1 MTEGNGRL
9 ERAIDALKEP
19 VQLGHTFDQRVMAEI
34 ESGPEPR
41 AWAYRFWA
49 ILDWLKRG
57 RPVSVSPLG
66 GLALTAGIALV
77 ALLGRSMLES
87 EGQSTPVAAAAY
99 GSVVQFVIVEP
110 AATAVSLVG
119 DFNDWSAAANP
130 MQRMAGNGVWSVTV
144 PLTPGRYRYAF
155 LVNGSIWLSD
165 PSAPP
170 TLDDEFGRPG
180 SVVTIGE
187 L

>member
-1 MTEGNGRL
+1 MTERDGGL
-9 ERAIDALKEP
+9 ERAIQALKEP
-19 VQLGHTFDQRVMAEI
+19 VQFGDTFDQRVMAAI
-34 ESGPEPR
+34 ESGPAPR
-41 AWAYRFWA
+41 ARSYRFWA
-49 ILDWLKRG
+49 ILDWLRRG

-66 GLALTAGIALV
+66 GLALAAGIALV
-77 ALLGRSMLES
+77 ALLGRSWLEP
-87 EGQSTPVAAAAY
+87 EGHTAPVAEYAD

-110 AATAVSLVG
+110 AATSVSLVG

-130 MQRMAGNGVWSVTV
+130 MQRVEGNGVWSVTI

-170 TLDDEFGRPG
+170 ALDDEFGRPG

>member
-1 MTEGNGRL
+1 MTEGNGGM
-9 ERAIDALKEP
+9 ERAIEALKEP
-19 VQLGHTFDQRVMAEI
+19 VQLGDTFDQRVMAEI
-34 ESGPEPR
+34 ESGSAPS
-41 AWAYRFWA
+41 AWAHRFWA
-49 ILDWLKRG
+49 FLEWLRRG

-66 GLALTAGIALV
+66 GLALAAGIAV
-77 ALLGRSMLES
+77 VVLLGRSRLEP
-87 EGQSTPVAAAAY
+87 EGQSEPIAATAS

-110 AATAVSLVG
+110 AAAAVSLVG

-155 LVNGSIWLSD
+155 LVDGSIWLSD

-170 TLDDEFGRPG
+170 ALDDEFGRPG

>member
-1 MTEGNGRL
+1 MTEGNGWL
-9 ERAIDALKEP
+9 DRAIEALKEP
-19 VQLGHTFDQRVMAEI
+19 VQFGDAFDRHVMAEI
-34 ESGPEPR
+34 EAGPGPR
-41 AWAYRFWA
+41 AWSSRFWT
-49 ILDWLKRG
+49 ILDWLRRG

-66 GLALTAGIALV
+66 GLALAAGIALV
-77 ALLGRSMLES
+77 ALLGQNMLEP
-87 EGQSTPVAAAAY
+87 EVQGAPVAATVD

-130 MQRMAGNGVWSVTV
+130 MQRVEGNGVWSVTI
-144 PLTPGRYRYAF
+144 PLTAGRYRYAF

-187 L
+187 S